1 MPLPITVVSDIV
13 CPWCFI
19 GHRRLREA
27 LDRLPE
33 VEARIDWRPYQLHP
47 YIPREGTSF
56 EEHYQRKFGGNVEM
70 LRGRMQEAGE
80 SAGIDFQFDLI
91 ERVPNTLA
99 AHTVVSWAKEG
110 EARSA
115 VVERF
120 FEGYFLEGQDG
131 GARDAAPAVGVGLG
145 CDALSIVISPEPFG
159 DLGSVEARFGSQRC
173 EDIMVAHILALEE
186 IPREES
192 FDDGASRLALF
203 GPTDHRVC
211 GDRIGDALDQ
221 VELKVDA
228 GGLPSFLHATAQHLD
243 TTTKLSLVV
252 PPGADDIGNDGD
264 GEGHE
269 GFITST
275 RTWEGRFRSV
285 GQLSGAPS
293 TPMRTSCVYRWWS
306 ADVARPCARS
316 PNKVETFRIGMF
328 RALF

>member
-1 MPLPITVVSDIV
+1 
-13 CPWCFI
+13 
-19 GHRRLREA
+19 
-27 LDRLPE
+27 
-33 VEARIDWRPYQLHP
+33 
-47 YIPREGTSF
+47 
-56 EEHYQRKFGGNVEM
+56 
-70 LRGRMQEAGE
+70 
-80 SAGIDFQFDLI
+80 
-91 ERVPNTLA
+91 
-99 AHTVVSWAKEG
+99 
-110 EARSA
+110 
-115 VVERF
+115 
-120 FEGYFLEGQDG
+120 
-131 GARDAAPAVGVGLG
+131 
-145 CDALSIVISPEPFG
+145 
-159 DLGSVEARFGSQRC
+159 
-173 EDIMVAHILALEE
+173 MVAHILALEE

-252 PPGADDIGNDGD
+252 LLEGCALARDVRMQLIRAPINPGFNLWQSVERFSQSPLANEAPGADDIGNDGD